1 MYVLR
6 AAFIGIESHHVGSN
20 PHTDDLTES
29 ADGTVKKAY
38 GKVGAQLSLGMHAR
52 LIPTELLDD
61 SECPG
66 EAVIEEAP
74 EPTEELQDRPVRYV
88 VQTTFYIF
96 DGIAV
101 DVLIGAHSIK
111 SLNLYTEHTDALTSR
126 ADAGLQDDMVFRV
139 GLLGK
144 SRNRPSRDSL
154 GSSQEMSNVMHD
166 INLIKCSML
175 IPDSFICKMPRAT
188 RRSRPARECS
198 ERASNS
204 RSRQSQRRSKSKL

>member
-111 SLNLYTEHTDALTSR
+111 
-126 ADAGLQDDMVFRV
+126 
-139 GLLGK
+139 
-144 SRNRPSRDSL
+144 
-154 GSSQEMSNVMHD
+154 
-166 INLIKCSML
+166 
-175 IPDSFICKMPRAT
+175 
-188 RRSRPARECS
+188 
-198 ERASNS
+198 
-204 RSRQSQRRSKSKL
+204 